1 LNRSF
6 GLGKLCGLGKREY
19 RRRALLA
26 IGVLDVPMNVK
37 LKRLTRPAG
46 RVALWKLRSRVA
58 RVRRRLRPM
67 KIVLLGTAGY
77 HPNAHRQTA
86 CVMLPEL
93 GIVLD
98 AGTSMFRVRDRL
110 VTSELD
116 IFLSHAHLD
125 HIVGL
130 TYLLDVLYQKTIR
143 RVTVHAE
150 ERTIAAIENHLLAE
164 PLFPVKLP
172 CEYRPLAAAAQ
183 AERSGVASSRGIA
196 IAGGGHATWF
206 PLQHPGGSAGFR
218 LDWPQRSMAY
228 VTDTTAD
235 SNADYVDL
243 IRGVDVLLHE
253 CNFRDGQE
261 NFARQ
266 TGHSYASAVAQV
278 AKAAGVGRLVLL
290 HFNPLETSDDPV
302 GLPAI
307 QAIFPATTLGHDEM
321 EIEF

>member
-1 LNRSF
+1 
-6 GLGKLCGLGKREY
+6 
-19 RRRALLA
+19 
-26 IGVLDVPMNVK
+26 
-37 LKRLTRPAG
+37 
-46 RVALWKLRSRVA
+46 
-58 RVRRRLRPM
+58 M

-77 HPNAHRQTA
+77 HPNARRHTA

-98 AGTSMFRVRDRL
+98 AGTSMFRVRERL

-125 HIVGL
+125 HVVGL

-150 ERTIAAIENHLLAE
+150 PRTISAIENHVLAE

-172 CEYRPLAAAAQ
+172 CEYRPLTADSLARPPRDAAN
-183 AERSGVASSRGIA
+183 RGAA
-196 IAGGGHATWF
+196 IAGGGETTWF
-206 PLQHPGGSAGFR
+206 PLRHPGGSAGFR
-218 LDWPQRSMAY
+218 LDWPERSMAY

-235 SNADYVDL
+235 PNAEYVDL

-290 HFNPLETSDDPV
+290 HFNPLEEGDDPV
-302 GLPAI
+302 GLPEI
-307 QAIFPATTLGHDEM
+307 QAIFPATALGFDEM

>member
-6 GLGKLCGLGKREY
+6 DVGKLCGLGKPRGQNG
-19 RRRALLA
+19 ALIA
-26 IGVLDVPMNVK
+26 FDVLGLPMDVK
-37 LKRLTRPAG
+37 LNRLPRLDG
-46 RVALWKLRSRVA
+46 RLVLR
-58 RVRRRLRPM
+58 LM

-77 HPNAHRQTA
+77 HPNASRHTA

-116 IFLSHAHLD
+116 IFVSHAHLD
-125 HIVGL
+125 HVVGL
-130 TYLLDVLYQKTIR
+130 TYLLDVLYQRTIR

-150 ERTIAAIENHLLAE
+150 VRTISAIENHLLAE

-172 CEYRPLAAAAQ
+172 CEYRPLAADAMAQ
-183 AERSGVASSRGIA
+183 RSQYETNRGVAV
-196 IAGGGHATWF
+196 AGGGKATWF
-206 PLQHPGGSAGFR
+206 PLEHPGGSAGFR
-218 LDWPQRSMAY
+218 FDWPERSMAY

-235 SNADYVDL
+235 PTAEYVDL

-261 NFARQ
+261 SFARQ
-266 TGHSYASAVAQV
+266 TGHSYAAAVAEV
-278 AKAAGVGRLVLL
+278 ANAAGVGRLVLL
-290 HFNPLETSDDPV
+290 HFNPLETCDDPV
-302 GLPAI
+302 GLPGI
-307 QAIFPATTLGHDEM
+307 QAIFPATTLGQDEM